1 MRINP
6 PTKIYVESS
15 PIHGLGVFASEDIND
30 GEILEV
36 CPVIDMGMRFG
47 DTSHILIDYR
57 FNWPQGGNPWDKQVV
72 STGFAL
78 LYNHSSTPNAAWRS
92 NLENN
97 TFEFYS
103 IKNIKSGEEV
113 FVWYGDISYWNDGR
127 THTNIV

>member
-15 PIHGLGVFASEDIND
+15 PIHGLGVFASEDISEE
-30 GEILEV
+30 EILEV
-36 CPVIDMGMRFG
+36 CTVIDMGMRFG

-57 FNWPQGGNPWDKQVV
+57 FNWPQGGSPWDKQVV

-78 LYNHSSTPNAAWRS
+78 LYNHSNTPNAAWRS

-103 IKNIKSGEEV
+103 IKNIKSDEEI
-113 FVWYGDISYWNDGR
+113 FVWYGDVSYWNDGR
-127 THTNIV
+127 THTNVV

>member
-15 PIHGLGVFASEDIND
+15 PIHGLGVFASEDINE

-57 FNWPQGGNPWDKQVV
+57 FNWPQGGSTLYKQVV

-78 LYNHSSTPNAAWRS
+78 LYNHSNTPNAAWRS

-103 IKNIKSGEEV
+103 IKNIKAGEEV
-113 FVWYGDISYWNDGR
+113 FVWYGDVSYWNDGR
-127 THTNIV
+127 THTNVV

>member
-15 PIHGLGVFASEDIND
+15 PIHGLGVFASEDINE

-36 CPVIDMGMRFG
+36 CPVI